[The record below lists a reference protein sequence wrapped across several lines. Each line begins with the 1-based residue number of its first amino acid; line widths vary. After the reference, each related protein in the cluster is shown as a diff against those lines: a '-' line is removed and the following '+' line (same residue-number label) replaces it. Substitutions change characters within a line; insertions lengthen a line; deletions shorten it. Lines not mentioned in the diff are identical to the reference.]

1 MRKIR
6 SSLENSAL
14 EELVGLLDEPVP
26 VGTRLRRVINEELT
40 PRQRELIELYYRDE
54 MSMTEIADMLG
65 ISKSTVSRTISR
77 GKGRIRKCLKYN
89 GRSVLNEFGD

>member
-65 ISKSTVSRTISR
+65 ISKSTVSRSPSSAAASHSTLESPMLMALR
-77 GKGRIRKCLKYN
+77 
-89 GRSVLNEFGD
+89 